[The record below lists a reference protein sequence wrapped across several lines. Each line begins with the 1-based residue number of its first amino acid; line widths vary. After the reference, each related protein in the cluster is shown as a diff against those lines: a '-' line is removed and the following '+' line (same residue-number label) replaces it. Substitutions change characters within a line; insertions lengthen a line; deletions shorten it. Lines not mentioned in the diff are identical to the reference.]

1 MDFVVS
7 KSVLSKCMGRI
18 QESPTLAIT
27 AKALKLKSEG
37 KDIIGLAAGE
47 PDFDTPDFIKNAAIE
62 AIQAGFT
69 KYTAATG
76 TPSLKKAIVTKFERE
91 NNLTYDTNEV
101 IVGTGGKQCIFNLCL
116 ATLDHGDEVIIP
128 APYWVSYT
136 DITELTGA
144 KSIVVSC
151 GIEQGFKML
160 PSQLEDA
167 ISKNTKLILINSPSN
182 PTGSVYSS
190 DELKELA
197 KILLNH
203 PNILIGTDD
212 IYEKINLNND
222 PFYNIVM
229 VEPRLKD
236 RTIILSGVSKA
247 YSMTG
252 WRIGYAAGPS
262 SIIKA
267 MGILQ
272 SQSTSNPTSISQVA
286 AEAALNSDQS
296 CIKPMIEAFKER
308 HQFVVNAFND
318 IEGIKCIDAKGAFY
332 SFPYA
337 QEAINKLFANGKLK
351 ENNDIAFSEYLL
363 ETKGVA
369 VVPGTAF
376 GAPNYFRISFATSL
390 DNLKKALKRIKEAI
404 ED

>member
-1 MDFVVS
+1 
-7 KSVLSKCMGRI
+7 MGRI

-76 TPSLKKAIVTKFERE
+76 TPSLKKAIVTKLKRE
-91 NNLTYDTNEV
+91 NNLLYDTSEV

-136 DITELTGA
+136 DIAELTGA

-151 GIEQGFKML
+151 GIDQGFKML
-160 PSQLEDA
+160 PSQLEDS
-167 ISKNTKLILINSPSN
+167 ISKNTKLVLINSPSN
-182 PTGSVYSS
+182 PTGSVYSKE
-190 DELKELA
+190 ELKALA
-197 KILLNH
+197 QVLLNH

-212 IYEKINLNND
+212 IYEKINLNGE

-296 CIKPMIEAFKER
+296 CIKPMVKAFKER

-337 QEAINKLFANGKLK
+337 QEAINKLFADGKLN
-351 ENNDIAFSEYLL
+351 ENNDIAFSEFLL

>member
-1 MDFVVS
+1 MS
-7 KSVLSKCMGRI
+7 KTPLSKCMGRI

-47 PDFDTPDFIKNAAIE
+47 PDFDTPDFIKEAAIG
-62 AIQAGFT
+62 AIKSGFT

-76 TPSLKKAIVTKFERE
+76 TPSLKKAIVDKLQNE
-91 NNLTYDTNEV
+91 NNLTYNSSEV

-116 ATLDHGDEVIIP
+116 AILDHGDEVIIP

-136 DITELTGA
+136 DIAELTGA
-144 KSIVVSC
+144 KSVVISC
-151 GIEQGFKML
+151 GIAQEFKVL

-167 ISKNTKLILINSPSN
+167 ITENTKLVMLNSPSN
-182 PTGSVYSS
+182 PTGSVYSK
-190 DELKELA
+190 DELKKLA
-197 KILLNH
+197 EILLKH
-203 PNILIGTDD
+203 PNVFIGTDD
-212 IYEKINLNND
+212 IYEKINLND
-222 PFYNIVM
+222 EPFFNIAM
-229 VEPRLKD
+229 VEPKLKD

-252 WRIGYAAGPS
+252 WRIGYAAGPIN
-262 SIIKA
+262 IIKA

-296 CIKPMIEAFKER
+296 CIIPMVEAFKER
-308 HQFVVNAFND
+308 HRFVVDAFND
-318 IEGIKCIDAKGAFY
+318 IKGIKCIDAKGAFY
-332 SFPYA
+332 SFPFA
-337 QEAINKLFANGKLK
+337 EEAIKKLYNDGKLK
-351 ENNDIAFSEYLL
+351 NNDDIAFSEFLL

-390 DNLKKALKRIKEAI
+390 DNLKQALKRIKEAI